1 MPRFMDGERLRQ
13 LFCSDFDLQRW
24 TTFVAE
30 FFAPSELREVP
41 DPIPSPEGMDT
52 GYYLGALMTEDSY
65 RIGLFVYTVAE
76 GSVSRRRVGLRQ
88 WVKRFINPQWGEFD
102 AALVVYEDKDSSD
115 WRLSFVCDIK
125 GEKTDPKRYTYV
137 FGSDDQLYKTP
148 VERFTLLKK
157 KGISFEHLREAFSV
171 EALSK
176 EFFDNY
182 RQHYGDFVAYITGK
196 RYIKR
201 TKGWVEEQIHDPHP
215 QLQTQFLGDEKR
227 VRDYIKKLL
236 GRIVFLYYLQRK
248 GWLGVPQNKAWG
260 EGDMDFMRH
269 LFEYASQAQKAD
281 FVEAVLE
288 PLFYGALNTDRS
300 KNNDLFDTQVH
311 FPNSSTALRI
321 PYLNGGLFEA
331 DDNDRLTVTFP
342 AEYFQ
347 RLLDFF
353 SQYNF
358 TIDENDP
365 SDAQVGVD
373 PEMLGRIFESLLED
387 NKEKGA
393 YYTPKEIVQYMC
405 RESLTAYLRTGI
417 DPEKELERSEA
428 IARFV
433 KSGNDEDLCGYS
445 ASGEQ
450 YDLRT
455 EVLNKLKEVKIC
467 DPAIGSGAFPMGL
480 LRELYHCRI
489 ALEEA
494 SISPAEIKSQ
504 IIKNNIYG
512 VDIERGAVDIARL
525 RFWLSLVV
533 DEETPQP
540 LPNLDYKIMQG
551 NSLLESYQG
560 VDLSTLTQRK
570 QEGDICLFDDM
581 ADVYRRKLRQAVSAY
596 YSETNHGHKE
606 KLHQDI
612 SEAIEAQLTEQCY
625 QVDFSGIDLSA
636 NTHFFLWHTWFDD
649 VFNRPSGRNG
659 FDIVIGNPP
668 YAQISKKIV
677 SASQYPYSEGKDQGK
692 QNLYK
697 VFIELAHNLMAQDA
711 IGALIVQSSILGDLS
726 ASYTRE
732 LLLTQT
738 QLHQI
743 IEFPKIPTKGK
754 RRVFE
759 SILQATA
766 IILFQKE
773 AVAATQRHCVKISI
787 GNSLDDI
794 HDFKFGE
801 VEQCAMFSFS
811 PQHEIPLLLPE
822 ELRIYTKIKQQSL
835 VLKDMLVASKQGNI
849 NTIHLKDIQAH
860 SATGAYIAKGAHIHR
875 YYMNEQELYHCQDIP
890 RTQKIFNTNYDGSL
904 ILTQNITG
912 TADAYRIHAHYLECK
927 KTRIVFL
934 HSVNISYSRSPR
946 EGKYLTGLLNSR
958 LLNWIFKATSTN
970 NHVNIY
976 ELDNLPIPHATL
988 AQIEDIATHTEEIMR
1003 LCLDRQD
1010 TTILEEK
1017 LNQLVYQLYGISE
1030 EDICIIE
1037 QAQ

>member
-1 MPRFMDGERLRQ
+1 
-13 LFCSDFDLQRW
+13 
-24 TTFVAE
+24 
-30 FFAPSELREVP
+30 
-41 DPIPSPEGMDT
+41 
-52 GYYLGALMTEDSY
+52 
-65 RIGLFVYTVAE
+65 
-76 GSVSRRRVGLRQ
+76 
-88 WVKRFINPQWGEFD
+88 
-102 AALVVYEDKDSSD
+102 
-115 WRLSFVCDIK
+115 
-125 GEKTDPKRYTYV
+125 
-137 FGSDDQLYKTP
+137 
-148 VERFTLLKK
+148 
-157 KGISFEHLREAFSV
+157 
-171 EALSK
+171 
-176 EFFDNY
+176 
-182 RQHYGDFVAYITGK
+182 
-196 RYIKR
+196 
-201 TKGWVEEQIHDPHP
+201 
-215 QLQTQFLGDEKR
+215 
-227 VRDYIKKLL
+227 
-236 GRIVFLYYLQRK
+236 
-248 GWLGVPQNKAWG
+248 
-260 EGDMDFMRH
+260 
-269 LFEYASQAQKAD
+269 
-281 FVEAVLE
+281 
-288 PLFYGALNTDRS
+288 
-300 KNNDLFDTQVH
+300 
-311 FPNSSTALRI
+311 
-321 PYLNGGLFEA
+321 
-331 DDNDRLTVTFP
+331 
-342 AEYFQ
+342 
-347 RLLDFF
+347 
-353 SQYNF
+353 
-358 TIDENDP
+358 
-365 SDAQVGVD
+365 
-373 PEMLGRIFESLLED
+373 
-387 NKEKGA
+387 
-393 YYTPKEIVQYMC
+393 
-405 RESLTAYLRTGI
+405 
-417 DPEKELERSEA
+417 
-428 IARFV
+428 
-433 KSGNDEDLCGYS
+433 
-445 ASGEQ
+445 
-450 YDLRT
+450 
-455 EVLNKLKEVKIC
+455 
-467 DPAIGSGAFPMGL
+467 
-480 LRELYHCRI
+480 
-489 ALEEA
+489 
-494 SISPAEIKSQ
+494 
-504 IIKNNIYG
+504 
-512 VDIERGAVDIARL
+512 
-525 RFWLSLVV
+525 
-533 DEETPQP
+533 
-540 LPNLDYKIMQG
+540 
-551 NSLLESYQG
+551 
-560 VDLSTLTQRK
+560 
-570 QEGDICLFDDM
+570 
-581 ADVYRRKLRQAVSAY
+581 
-596 YSETNHGHKE
+596 
-606 KLHQDI
+606 
-612 SEAIEAQLTEQCY
+612 
-625 QVDFSGIDLSA
+625 
-636 NTHFFLWHTWFDD
+636 
-649 VFNRPSGRNG
+649 
-659 FDIVIGNPP
+659 
-668 YAQISKKIV
+668 
-677 SASQYPYSEGKDQGK
+677 
-692 QNLYK
+692 
-697 VFIELAHNLMAQDA
+697 MAQDA

-1003 LCLDRQD
+1003 LRLDRQD

>member
-1 MPRFMDGERLRQ
+1 MATTYTPEHLRK
-13 LFCSDFDLQRW
+13 LFHEAFDLGLW
-24 TTFVAE
+24 YDFLLH
-30 FFAPSELREVP
+30 FFNATELKKT
-41 DPIPSPEGMDT
+41 PEKILGNTLDE
-52 GYYLGALMTEDSY
+52 GYYLGCIDTTDSY
-65 RIGLFVYTVAE
+65 RIGLFHYEIAK
-76 GSVSRRRVGLRQ
+76 GSVANKRTGLRHL
-88 WVKRFINPQWGEFD
+88 VRSFINPTWGEFD
-102 AALVVYEDKDSSD
+102 AALVVFNSGDH
-115 WRLSFVCDIK
+115 WRLSFICDIK
-125 GEKTDPKRYTYV
+125 GEETSPKRYTYV

-201 TKGWVEEQIHDPHP
+201 TKGWVEEQIHEPHP
-215 QLQTQFLGDEKR
+215 QLQTQFAGDEKR

-248 GWLGVPQNKAWG
+248 GWLGVPQDKDWG
-260 EGDMDFMRH
+260 EGDLDFMRH

-300 KNNDLFDTQVH
+300 KSGDLFDTQVH
-311 FPNSSTALRI
+311 FPNSGTALRI

-331 DDNDRLTVTFP
+331 DENDQLTVTFP

-405 RESLTAYLRTGI
+405 RESLTAYLRTDI
-417 DPEKELERSEA
+417 DPEKEQEQSEA

-433 KSGNDEDLCGYS
+433 KSGNDEDLCGYT
-445 ASGEQ
+445 ASGGQ

-596 YSETNHGHKE
+596 YSETNHEHKE

-668 YAQISKKIV
+668 WGAKLLDSDKPIYKRSYESAKTKKGEQKG
-677 SASQYPYSEGKDQGK
+677 SLDTFS
-692 QNLYK
+692 L
-697 VFIELAHNLMAQDA
+697 FIELGYT
-711 IGALIVQSSILGDLS
+711 IALHAGVCAFIVPLSITSSS
-726 ASYTRE
+726 AME
-732 LLLTQT
+732 GLHKLLLSGCGD
-738 QLHQI
+738 I
-743 IEFPKIPTKGK
+743 YISSFGDRP

-759 SILQATA
+759 SAEQQVS
-766 IILFQKE
+766 IILFQKQP
-773 AVAATQRHCVKISI
+773 AVEPRVHTTAINKRRASQSINAMIRDLAFVHVCRSYIRNGRIPKIGTQLEHNLLSKLYNNAVGSIEKYTTPQGRPIYYRKAGGRYYKIITLTPTGSSAEGEIIVEKNLQKAIAAIMSS
-787 GNSLDDI
+787 SLYYWYWLIHSDWHNMRSLEVSWFPLPTLTEDNIAHLENLYDAYSDDL
-794 HDFKFGE
+794 HNN
-801 VEQCAMFSFS
+801 
-811 PQHEIPLLLPE
+811 
-822 ELRIYTKIKQQSL
+822 IK
-835 VLKDMLVASKQGNI
+835 V
-849 NTIHLKDIQAH
+849 T
-860 SATGAYIAKGAHIHR
+860 ATGLVCYFARKSKKLIDKIDDYIGP
-875 YYMNEQELYHCQDIP
+875 LYGFTI
-890 RTQKIFNTNYDGSL
+890 
-904 ILTQNITG
+904 
-912 TADAYRIHAHYLECK
+912 
-927 KTRIVFL
+927 
-934 HSVNISYSRSPR
+934 
-946 EGKYLTGLLNSR
+946 
-958 LLNWIFKATSTN
+958 
-970 NHVNIY
+970 
-976 ELDNLPIPHATL
+976 
-988 AQIEDIATHTEEIMR
+988 EEIEFIKNYEIEFR
-1003 LCLDRQD
+1003 ISD
-1010 TTILEEK
+1010 EE
-1017 LNQLVYQLYGISE
+1017 
-1030 EDICIIE
+1030 
-1037 QAQ
+1037 

>member
-1 MPRFMDGERLRQ
+1 MATAYTPERLRE
-13 LFCSDFDLQRW
+13 LFHGAFDLGLWYDFLQH
-24 TTFVAE
+24 
-30 FFAPSELREVP
+30 FFNATELKKT
-41 DPIPSPEGMDT
+41 PEKILGDT
-52 GYYLGALMTEDSY
+52 LDEGYYLGCIDTTDSY
-65 RIGLFVYTVAE
+65 RIGLFHYEIAK
-76 GSVSRRRVGLRQ
+76 GSVANKRTGLRHL
-88 WVKRFINPQWGEFD
+88 VRSFINPTWGEFD
-102 AALVVYEDKDSSD
+102 AALVVFNSGDH
-115 WRLSFVCDIK
+115 WRLSFICDIK
-125 GEKTDPKRYTYV
+125 GEETSPKRYTYL

-201 TKGWVEEQIHDPHP
+201 TKGWVEEQIHEPHP
-215 QLQTQFLGDEKR
+215 QLQTQFAGDEKR

-248 GWLGVPQNKAWG
+248 GWLGVPQDKDWG
-260 EGDMDFMRH
+260 EGDLDFMRH

-300 KNNDLFDTQVH
+300 KSGDLFDTQVH
-311 FPNSSTALRI
+311 FPNSGTALRI

-331 DDNDRLTVTFP
+331 DENDQLTVTFP

-347 RLLDFF
+347 HLLDFF

-405 RESLTAYLRTGI
+405 RESLTAYLRTEI
-417 DPEKELERSEA
+417 DPEKEQEQSEA

-433 KSGNDEDLCGYS
+433 KSGNDEDLCGT
-445 ASGEQ
+445 ASGVQ

-596 YSETNHGHKE
+596 YSETNHEHKE

-649 VFNRPSGRNG
+649 VFNCPSGRNG

-677 SASQYPYSEGKDQGK
+677 PASQYPYSEGKDQGK

-726 ASYTRE
+726 ASFTRE

-773 AVAATQRHCVKISI
+773 AVATTQRHCVKISI

-801 VEQCAMFSFS
+801 VEQCTMFSFS

-835 VLKDMLVASKQGNI
+835 ALKDMLVASKQGNI

-860 SATGAYIAKGAHIHR
+860 SSTGAYIAKGAHIHR
-875 YYMNEQELYHCQDIP
+875 YYMNEDELFHCQDIS
-890 RTQKIFNTNYDGSL
+890 RTQKIFDANYDGYL

-912 TADAYRIHAHYLECK
+912 TADTYRIHAHYLECK

-934 HSVNISYSRSPR
+934 DSVNISYSRSPR

-958 LLNWIFKATSTN
+958 LLNWVFKATSTN

-988 AQIEDIATHTEEIMR
+988 AQIEDIATRTEEIMR
-1003 LCLDRQD
+1003 LRSDRQD
-1010 TTILEEK
+1010 TTMLEEK
-1017 LNQLVYQLYGISE
+1017 LNQLVYQLYGISG